1 MYGPGALP
9 PSDIRFVPGQSR
21 TSRSSSNSHVDPTLN
36 ETQADYSIY
45 DSLYE
50 SARNLGWP
58 GWGGNDRVAK
68 GPEKLKHI
76 LSKSYVPKH
85 GRALELGCGEGHL
98 CRLLETRGFE
108 TTGVDISGVAIGWA
122 REKAAET
129 SAARYVR
136 ADLCAPDVLSGER
149 FDLIVD
155 GNCLHCI
162 IGEDRVQFLHNARRL
177 LADDGVF
184 FISSLC
190 SKNGKNRI
198 LMRDARP
205 YRQVPSAWNLEQEI
219 AAAGFEILD
228 CDIHI
233 RSEHN
238 HINLFVRGKPKTP

>member
-1 MYGPGALP
+1 M
-9 PSDIRFVPGQSR
+9 
-21 TSRSSSNSHVDPTLN
+21 DPTLN
-36 ETQADYSIY
+36 ERKADYSIY

-58 GWGGNDRVAK
+58 GWGGDDRVAN
-68 GPEKLKHI
+68 GPEKLEYI
-76 LSKSYVPKH
+76 LSKSYVPKR

-108 TTGVDISGVAIGWA
+108 ATGVDISGVAIGWA

-129 SAARYVR
+129 SIARYVQ
-136 ADLCAPDVLSGER
+136 ADLCAPGVLPEDR

-162 IGEDRVQFLHNARRL
+162 IGEDRVQFLRNARRL
-177 LADDGVF
+177 LADGGVF

-190 SKNGKNRI
+190 SKNGKNRT
-198 LMRDARP
+198 LMRDSRP

-219 AAAGFEILD
+219 AAADFEILD

-238 HINLFVRGKPKTP
+238 HINLFVRGKPQTA

>member
-1 MYGPGALP
+1 M
-9 PSDIRFVPGQSR
+9 
-21 TSRSSSNSHVDPTLN
+21 DPTLN
-36 ETQADYSIY
+36 ERQADYSIY

-58 GWGGNDRVAK
+58 GWGGDDRVAK
-68 GPEKLKHI
+68 GPEKLKYI
-76 LSKSYVPKH
+76 LSKSHVPKR

-108 TTGVDISGVAIGWA
+108 ATGVDISGVAIGWA
-122 REKAAET
+122 REKAAEAST
-129 SAARYVR
+129 ARYVQ
-136 ADLCAPDVLSGER
+136 ADLCAPDVLPEER

-162 IGEDRVQFLHNARRL
+162 IGDDRVQFLRNARRL
-177 LADDGVF
+177 LADGGVF

-238 HINLFVRGKPKTP
+238 HINLFVRGKPQTP